1 MPCRKQSRLTSRLT
15 HLFLKVSTHSVSV
28 SLLARLTSPSAFKL
42 QGPRTISN
50 MPLYLS
56 LLTADTFTWFSPAI
70 PRDWSEGKECWKSTF
85 KWGWMLVVAWSCRQ
99 ANMSWKEMC
108 PKKMRV
114 KLLVNTDPFSETLAG
129 VWKITGKTV
138 VKFIFLSGH
147 ILFLHAHVTERE
159 LFAYYPDTILVS
171 SYVFINV

>member
-1 MPCRKQSRLTSRLT
+1 
-15 HLFLKVSTHSVSV
+15 
-28 SLLARLTSPSAFKL
+28 
-42 QGPRTISN
+42 
-50 MPLYLS
+50 
-56 LLTADTFTWFSPAI
+56 
-70 PRDWSEGKECWKSTF
+70 
-85 KWGWMLVVAWSCRQ
+85 
-99 ANMSWKEMC
+99 MC